1 MIIMVQ
7 PTSNAFLFLSKA
19 TIFNFTVE
27 PKWNSIISRVA
38 FMNFADILST
48 LTYLNRVCLFLQILD
63 APCSFF
69 VILFLFLEDSNI
81 DDLLIY
87 RGAI

>member
-1 MIIMVQ
+1 M
-7 PTSNAFLFLSKA
+7 TL
-19 TIFNFTVE
+19 
-27 PKWNSIISRVA
+27 
-38 FMNFADILST
+38 ILST

-69 VILFLFLEDSNI
+69 FFFVNLFLFLEDSNI